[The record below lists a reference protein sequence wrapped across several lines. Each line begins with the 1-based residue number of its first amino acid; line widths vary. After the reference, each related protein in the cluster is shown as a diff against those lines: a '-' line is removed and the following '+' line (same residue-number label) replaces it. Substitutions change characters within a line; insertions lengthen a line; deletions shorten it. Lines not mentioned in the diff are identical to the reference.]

1 MVRRKRAEGT
11 RAPNGAS
18 SVYLSEYDNLWHGR
32 VTVGVKENGKPD
44 RRHIKRSTEAEVLG
58 AVRKLE
64 RQRDTGGVQKT
75 GRAWTVEK
83 WLTHWVENV
92 AANTVRRTTMVG
104 YRTSVYNH
112 LIPGVGA
119 HRIDKLE
126 PEHLEKLYVLM
137 QERKPKGKG
146 LRAGTVHL
154 AHRTVRAALNE
165 AVKRKHITSNP
176 AKVAKP
182 PRVVEEEIVPFTVK
196 EARCILDAT
205 EDIRNGA
212 RFVVALTLGLRRGEA
227 LGLKWSDI
235 DIQWQHGCAKAS
247 ECRTKR
253 AQLCPLRQ
261 VVHARLT
268 VRRAVQQYIWQ
279 HGCTEERPC
288 GHRYGAH
295 CPKRHSGGVV
305 TTEVKSR
312 AGQRTVGI
320 PMQLVQALERHR
332 ERQEIERVR
341 AADLWHDEGWAFTNH
356 LGKPVHPTVDHDA
369 WKSLLK
375 RAKVRDARLHDARH
389 TAATMLLV
397 LKVPLPAVMEIMG
410 WSEASM
416 AKRYMHVPNELVAA
430 IAEQVGDLI
439 WSSTADTEADAQD
452 DGTELSDHQRETI
465 KRLASALPDQ
475 WRQRLADLLDDD
487 GDDGPP
493 TGVLAPA

>member
-1 MVRRKRAEGT
+1 MARRKRAEGT

-18 SVYLSEYDNLWHGR
+18 SVYFSEYDQLWHGR
-32 VTVGVKENGKPD
+32 VTVGVKDNGKPD
-44 RRHIKRSTEAEVLG
+44 RRHVKRATEVEVIR
-58 AVRKLE
+58 AVRDLE
-64 RQRDTGGVQKT
+64 RQRDVGRVQKP

-92 AANTVRRTTMVG
+92 AANAVRRTTMVG

-112 LIPGVGA
+112 LIPGIGA

-126 PEHLEKLYVLM
+126 PEHLEKLYALM
-137 QERKPKGKG
+137 QEKKPKGKG
-146 LRAGTVHL
+146 LSAGTVHL

-182 PRVVEEEIVPFTVK
+182 PRVIEEEIVPFTVE
-196 EARCILDAT
+196 EARRILDAT
-205 EDIRNGA
+205 ESMRNGA

-227 LGLKWSDI
+227 LGLKWSDL
-235 DIQWQHGCAKAS
+235 DIRWQHGCAKAS
-247 ECRTKR
+247 ECRTNP
-253 AQLCPLRQ
+253 AQLCSFRQ
-261 VVHARLT
+261 LVRATLT

-279 HGCTEERPC
+279 HGCTEERSC

-312 AGQRTVGI
+312 AGQRMVGI
-320 PMQLVQALERHR
+320 PLRLVEALERHG
-332 ERQEIERVR
+332 ERQAIERVR
-341 AADLWHDEGWAFTNH
+341 AADLWHDEGWVFTNH
-356 LGKPVHPTVDHDA
+356 VGKPVHPTIDHEA

-375 RAKVRDARLHDARH
+375 RAAVRDARLHDARH

-430 IAEQVGDLI
+430 IADQVGDLV
-439 WSSTADTEADAQD
+439 WSGTPAVEADGQG
-452 DGTELSDHQRETI
+452 DGVQLSDHQRETI
-465 KRLASALPDQ
+465 QRLASVLPEP
-475 WRQRLADLLDDD
+475 WRQRFADLLDDD
-487 GDDGPP
+487 GYDGP
-493 TGVLAPA
+493 TGVPIPV

>member
-1 MVRRKRAEGT
+1 VIR
-11 RAPNGAS
+11 
-18 SVYLSEYDNLWHGR
+18 
-32 VTVGVKENGKPD
+32 
-44 RRHIKRSTEAEVLG
+44 
-58 AVRKLE
+58 AVRELE
-64 RQRDTGGVQKT
+64 RQRNTGGVQKT

-83 WLTHWVENV
+83 WLIHWVENV
-92 AANTVRRTTMVG
+92 AANAVRRTTMVG
-104 YRTSVYNH
+104 YRSSVYNH

-137 QERKPKGKG
+137 QEKKPKGKG

-154 AHRTVRAALNE
+154 AHRKVRAALNE

-176 AKVAKP
+176 VKVAKP
-182 PRVVEEEIVPFTVK
+182 PRVVEEEIVPFTVE

-205 EDIRNGA
+205 ENMRNGA
-212 RFVVALTLGLRRGEA
+212 RFVVALTLGLRRSEA

-235 DIQWQHGCAKAS
+235 DVQWQHGCAKAS
-247 ECRTKR
+247 ECRTM
-253 AQLCPLRQ
+253 AAHLCPFRRT
-261 VVHARLT
+261 VRATLT

-279 HGCTEERPC
+279 HGCTEEKPC
-288 GHRYGAH
+288 EHRYGAH

-320 PMQLVQALERHR
+320 PLPLVQALERHR
-332 ERQEIERVR
+332 ECQAIEQAR
-341 AADLWHDEGWAFTNH
+341 AADLWNDGGWVFANH

-430 IAEQVGDLI
+430 IADQVGDLV
-439 WSSTADTEADAQD
+439 WSGSVDGGTDEQVDSTD
-452 DGTELSDHQRETI
+452 LSDHQRETI
-465 KRLASALPDQ
+465 RRLASALPEP
-475 WRQRLADLLDDD
+475 WRKRFVDLLDGD
-487 GDDGPP
+487 GDDGLV
-493 TGVLAPA
+493 G